1 MRVFFDTNI
10 FSESRSYNEVISAS
24 SVKWGDI
31 EVTTEQSLFERA
43 DSKNLEHEALVEI
56 GVHGRMAAFTAHQT
70 RSVMLETIPQS
81 RNAKNTIADALRD
94 IKFENHPDIIDLSY
108 FRTFTLADDLMKI
121 KCSLTEAI
129 RIAKSIPDKEMLRV
143 FRALKINENFED
155 LASRM
160 ARVTKMAEV
169 FDEKHWPDG
178 FHYISAEHNGGDV
191 FLTCDRKFRNYI
203 KETLKYEGRC
213 KALSP
218 TELLEKLQS
227 SIP

>member
-1 MRVFFDTNI
+1 M
-10 FSESRSYNEVISAS
+10 YW
-24 SVKWGDI
+24 KM
-31 EVTTEQSLFERA
+31 A
-43 DSKNLEHEALVEI
+43 DPKNLEHEALVEI

-81 RNAKNTIADALRD
+81 RTAKNTIADALRD
-94 IKFENHPDIIDLSY
+94 IKFETHPDIIDLSY

-121 KCSLTEAI
+121 KRSMTEAI
-129 RIAKSIPDKEMLRV
+129 EIVKSIPDKEMLKV

-160 ARVTKMAEV
+160 ARVAKMAEV

-191 FLTCDRKFRNYI
+191 FLTCDSKFRNFI

-218 TELLEKLQS
+218 TELLEKLKS
-227 SIP
+227 ASP